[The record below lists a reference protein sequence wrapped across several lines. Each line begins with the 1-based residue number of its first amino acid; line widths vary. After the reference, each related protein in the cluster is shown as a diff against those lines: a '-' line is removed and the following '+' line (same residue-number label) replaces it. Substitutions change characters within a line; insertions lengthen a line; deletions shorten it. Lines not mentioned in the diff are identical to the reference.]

1 MHNEPSVNDA
11 GFPGIAFATL
21 PVTGE
26 TIAIRYG
33 ERIYYRVGTTKTA
46 DELNAMYGV
55 TPAQA
60 RRILASAL
68 ADWMTAPANAD
79 MYHPP
84 RSSG

>member
-1 MHNEPSVNDA
+1 MHKEPSTADA

-21 PVTGE
+21 PATGE

-33 ERIYYRVGTTKTA
+33 ERIFYRVGTTKTA

-60 RRILASAL
+60 KAILSSAL
-68 ADWMTAPANAD
+68 AEWMIPPAN
-79 MYHPP
+79 
-84 RSSG
+84 SGNYRPTDGSK

>member
-1 MHNEPSVNDA
+1 MHKEPSATDA

-21 PVTGE
+21 PATGE

-55 TPAQA
+55 TPTQA
-60 RRILASAL
+60 KRILAKAL
-68 ADWMTAPANAD
+68 ADWMTPPANSEN
-79 MYHPP
+79 YHPAG
-84 RSSG
+84 SFK

>member
-1 MHNEPSVNDA
+1 MHKEPSPPDA

-21 PVTGE
+21 PTTGE
-26 TIAIRYG
+26 TVAIRYG

-60 RRILASAL
+60 KAILSSAL
-68 ADWMTAPANAD
+68 AEWMTPPANSESYSPAGD
-79 MYHPP
+79 
-84 RSSG
+84 SE